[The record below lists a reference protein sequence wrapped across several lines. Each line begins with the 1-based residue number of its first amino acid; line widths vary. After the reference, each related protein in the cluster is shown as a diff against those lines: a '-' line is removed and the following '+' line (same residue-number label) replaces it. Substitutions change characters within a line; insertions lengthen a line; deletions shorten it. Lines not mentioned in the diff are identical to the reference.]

1 MNCQCIRNGAIEIV
15 GLCDPDKIIMSEPP
29 AKDSWTQLSIPEI
42 LTIPPQKPSIESID
56 KVFIDVQI
64 ISRRVVKIPAPDPVT
79 TENEEGT
86 LLTGWKLVIEGLLC
100 QKVVYT
106 GDVAQQTVHSAH
118 FKVPFS
124 AFIMLP
130 AATLATDKFCVVP
143 CVEDV
148 FIKAINSR
156 QVFKNVTLFLKAE
169 KLPFCD

>member
-15 GLCDPDKIIMSEPP
+15 GLCDPDKIIISPDAGEH
-29 AKDSWTQLSIPEI
+29 SWTQLSIPEI

-64 ISRRVVKIPAPDPVT
+64 ISRRVVKIPAPSDP
-79 TENEEGT
+79 ELPNEEGT

-100 QKVVYT
+100 QKIVYT
-106 GDVAQQTVHSAH
+106 GNVAQQTVHSAH
-118 FKVPFS
+118 FKIPFS

-130 AATLATDKFCVVP
+130 VDTLPTDKFCVVP